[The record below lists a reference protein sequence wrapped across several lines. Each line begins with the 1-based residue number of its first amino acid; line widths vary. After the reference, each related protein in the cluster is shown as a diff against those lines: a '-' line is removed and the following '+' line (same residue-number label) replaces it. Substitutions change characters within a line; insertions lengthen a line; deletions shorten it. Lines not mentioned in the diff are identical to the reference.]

1 MQRVK
6 TNAQRSLSLLLVL
19 ALILSLC
26 AMPIGTAYADDAPDL
41 TIGSIEEL
49 QAFADAV
56 DNGETYEGKTVVLT
70 ADIDA
75 SNVTWNPIGEKADN
89 KSFKGTFDGQGHTV
103 TLSINSAS
111 GYNGLFCYNFGTI
124 KNVKIAGS
132 IETTAKNAMYNGAV
146 CAQNKSGG
154 VVDSC
159 INEAV
164 CTYAGGYSAGVVGQ
178 NAGTVSN
185 CVNRGS
191 ISVGGTM
198 GGAITCGGT
207 VTNCLNIGTLSG
219 KAYNISYSGTVT
231 NSYYLD
237 TSSSPSLTRFY
248 GVAKTEAELK
258 APEFAATLGDSFAAD
273 ANGGFPVLKWE
284 AEGDAPHVHSYTAAV
299 TAPTCTEAGF
309 TTYTCSCG
317 DTYTEAGEPALG
329 HVFEFGMVESNGDDT
344 HTGYCSR
351 CEAEDATEACSFR
364 EGYCTVC
371 EGEHVHGSNVSYENE
386 NEYIH
391 KINCSV
397 CGYSTT
403 KRHDSLD
410 FVYTA
415 IGDDTHTKACGAD
428 CGYSVVE
435 ACTYEN
441 NVCVNCGAEKAVPI
455 PTCSVAVALEGT
467 GNINTKFN
475 VPLGQ
480 TLDITWKFIYKE
492 DVPYGWAM
500 VINGVE
506 PTIKFAQSV
515 YESDTYTYD
524 EAAIAPIKI
533 EYLASM
539 MALYNTG
546 VPASYSFTPTQEQC
560 EAGETVKDT
569 IATNEIPR
577 EDLEFELVFVNK
589 DTNEVI
595 GSYYG
600 DDGTGYHAKSLYGEQ
615 TIASKDV
622 KLYNWFGQHYPGYRL
637 YRGTLG
643 NYDQQNI
650 TIVVDQNGV
659 VQKKVEMLA
668 EVNHGSKTYHSQN
681 VKFMDGDTVVLET
694 AVPLK
699 NGYVDDYTAI
709 ELDLSAASDK
719 LAQLGYEFDGSVTY
733 TVKCNNY
740 THDPEVTVIEVSKT
754 AQTVPYEYTIEDGK
768 VTITKYLGN
777 EAEVV
782 IPAEIDGKA
791 VVAIGANAFAKNEAI
806 VSVTL
811 PTSVGSIG
819 QSAFAMCT
827 KLENINVENVTSF
840 GAYAFFQCASLKEIA
855 FNDSIETLPV
865 YLFSEC
871 TSLASV
877 KLPASLKALS
887 NHLFDACESL
897 KSVDIPNGVTIIDRS
912 AFENAGIETI
922 VIPDSV
928 IEIGDYAFEN
938 APLTTVTFGKNVEK
952 LGSLVFWGCDRLTEI
967 VIPEKVTA
975 IPYGTFFKCTS
986 LTKVV
991 IGRNVATIDETAFNN
1006 TDNVTIYGY
1015 PETAACEFAK
1025 ANNNVGFECIEH
1037 KYVNNICV
1045 GCGKKDCTHFLLP
1058 NFTDDNGD
1066 GTHTGWCDTCEK
1078 YVTAAHSYDEDGF
1091 CVNCYAEHPH
1101 ELVYKIV
1108 DKDKHEVSCTGC
1120 ERIKVEY
1127 HKFVD
1132 GTCVCGYSKA
1142 EVEIPFEYVVENGE
1156 VTLTKYIGDAAEVV
1170 IPDSID
1176 GNPVVAIGDECFF
1189 WNKTIT
1195 KVTLNNGLRSIGDKA
1210 FMNCWALENIE
1221 LVDSLESIG
1230 KDAFAF
1236 CKAFTAVVIPD
1247 SVKTIGDEAFYN
1259 CDELK
1264 TVTIGTGL
1272 AELGSRVFDSNL
1284 KLEAI
1289 NVAADNANFCSV
1301 DGVLMSKDKTELIQY
1316 PIGASADTYIVPEGV
1331 EIIGEYAFAHCK
1343 LNTVVIP
1350 DSVLAVEEGA
1360 FFYSDIVNVDFGKNV
1375 VSIGNK
1381 AFEQCGKLRDVT
1393 FPETLVSIGDA
1404 AFYECRSLTEV
1415 IIPDSVKTIGKYA
1428 FQCCTGVKTVVIG
1441 YGIETIGNGAFC
1453 GKNFGEDNQMHI
1465 ETFTVYNKTVALD
1478 IFTFDFSTSIL
1489 LRGFKGSTLEKLA
1502 GDLMKFEAIDCE
1514 VYGHSYGEWK
1524 QTKAPTCTAKG
1535 SESRTCTRCNVSET
1549 RDIASLGHDLKHH
1562 EAKAATCTEKGWAA
1576 YDTCSRCDYST
1587 YKEIATLGHKYTTAV
1602 TTPTCTAKGYTTHTC
1617 TACGNSY
1624 KDSYTNALGHDY
1636 KSGKCTRCGAA
1647 DASYVAVPALKITT
1661 ASGHPKLSWNA
1672 VDGAYKYWIYRS
1684 TDGKNFKYYDRTN
1697 NTSYTNNATTIGTT
1711 YYYKV
1716 KAVKAVDGKDVASDY
1731 SVVKSIQCRPAAV
1744 NISIYRV
1751 NGKPQ
1756 LKWSAVDG
1764 ATKYWIYRSTDG
1776 VNFKY
1781 YDSTTKTSYT
1791 NTGAASGTKYYYKVK
1806 AVAVVNGTNVAS
1818 AYSNSKSLLTTLAA
1832 PSVSITTANGK
1843 PKVTWKAVTGADK
1856 YYVYRSTDGK
1866 NFSYWD
1872 NTTNL
1877 SYTNLSAN
1885 KGTKYFYKVKA
1896 VSTENSNAN
1905 SAQSSSVSIT
1915 ATK

>member
-26 AMPIGTAYADDAPDL
+26 AMPIGTAYADDATDL

-70 ADIDA
+70 ADIDT
-75 SNVTWNPIGEKADN
+75 SGTTWNPIGEKADN
-89 KSFKGTFDGQGHTV
+89 KSFRGTFDGNGHTV
-103 TLSINSAS
+103 ILSIKSAS

-124 KNVKIAGS
+124 KNVKIAGRV
-132 IETTAKNAMYNGAV
+132 ETTAKNAMYNGAV

-164 CTYAGGYSAGVVGQ
+164 CTYGGGYSAGVVGQ

-185 CVNRGS
+185 CINRGGV
-191 ISVGGTM
+191 SVDGTM

-207 VTNCLNIGTLSG
+207 VTNCLNIGSLSG

-237 TSSSPSLTRFY
+237 TSSSPSITRFY

-273 ANGGFPVLKWE
+273 ANGGFPALKWE
-284 AEGDAPHVHSYTAAV
+284 AGNDAPHSHEYGDWISDGDATHSRS
-299 TAPTCTEAGF
+299 CE
-309 TTYTCSCG
+309 CG
-317 DTYTEAGEPALG
+317 DKQTAEHVWDEGTITAEP
-329 HVFEFGMVESNGDDT
+329 T
-344 HTGYCSR
+344 T
-351 CEAEDATEACSFR
+351 AEPGTKTFT
-364 EGYCTVC
+364 CTVC
-371 EGEHVHGSNVSYENE
+371 GE
-386 NEYIH
+386 
-391 KINCSV
+391 
-397 CGYSTT
+397 T
-403 KRHDSLD
+403 K
-410 FVYTA
+410 T
-415 IGDDTHTKACGAD
+415 
-428 CGYSVVE
+428 E
-435 ACTYEN
+435 E
-441 NVCVNCGAEKAVPI
+441 I
-455 PTCSVAVALEGT
+455 PTVAQTCSVAVALAGT
-467 GNINTKFN
+467 GNINTKFT
-475 VPLGQ
+475 VPIDQ
-480 TLDITWKFIYKE
+480 TLNITWKFIYKE

-546 VPASYSFTPTQEQC
+546 VPEAYSFTPTQEQC
-560 EAGETVKDT
+560 DAGETVKAT
-569 IATNEIPR
+569 IETNEIPR

-600 DDGTGYHAKSLYGEQ
+600 EDGTGYHAKSLYGEQ

-637 YRGTLG
+637 YRGTIG

-650 TIVVDQNGV
+650 TIVVDKDGV
-659 VQKKVEMLA
+659 VQKQVEMLA
-668 EVNHGSKTYHSQN
+668 EVNHGSKTYHAQN

-694 AVPLK
+694 LVPLK

-709 ELDLSAASDK
+709 ELDLSEASAK
-719 LAQLGYEFDGSVTY
+719 LAQLGYEFDDSVVY
-733 TVKCNNY
+733 TIKCNNY

-754 AQTVPYEYTIEDGK
+754 SQPVPYEYTVEDGR
-768 VTITKYLGN
+768 VTITKYLGS
-777 EAEVV
+777 ESEVIV
-782 IPAEIDGKA
+782 PGEIEGKP

-806 VSVTL
+806 VKMTL
-811 PTSVGSIG
+811 PASVASIG

-827 KLENINVENVTSF
+827 KLESINAENVESF
-840 GAYAFFQCASLKEIA
+840 GAYAFFQCSSLKAIA
-855 FNDSIETLPV
+855 FKDSIETLPV

-871 TSLASV
+871 TSLANV
-877 KLPASLKALS
+877 KLPANLKALS
-887 NHLFDACESL
+887 NHLFDACERL
-897 KSVDIPNGVTIIDRS
+897 KSVDIPDGVTLIDRS

-922 VIPDSV
+922 VIPDTV
-928 IEIGDYAFEN
+928 TEIGDYAFEN
-938 APLTTVTFGKNVEK
+938 APLTGITFGKNVEK
-952 LGSLVFWGCDRLTEI
+952 LGSLVFWGCDKLTEI
-967 VIPEKVTA
+967 VIPDKVSA
-975 IPYGTFFKCTS
+975 IPYGTFFNCTN

-991 IGRNVATIDETAFNN
+991 IGKNITTIDETAFKGANN
-1006 TDNVTIYGY
+1006 AVIYGY
-1015 PETAACEFAK
+1015 SDSAAFSFAK
-1025 ANNNVGFECIEH
+1025 ANNIKFFCIEH
-1037 KYVNNICV
+1037 IYIDTVTAPT
-1045 GCGKKDCTHFLLP
+1045 CTEKGY
-1058 NFTDDNGD
+1058 T
-1066 GTHTGWCDTCEK
+1066 THTCACGD
-1078 YVTAAHSYDEDGF
+1078 SY
-1091 CVNCYAEHPH
+1091 
-1101 ELVYKIV
+1101 
-1108 DKDKHEVSCTGC
+1108 
-1120 ERIKVEY
+1120 
-1127 HKFVD
+1127 
-1132 GTCVCGYSKA
+1132 
-1142 EVEIPFEYVVENGE
+1142 
-1156 VTLTKYIGDAAEVV
+1156 
-1170 IPDSID
+1170 
-1176 GNPVVAIGDECFF
+1176 
-1189 WNKTIT
+1189 
-1195 KVTLNNGLRSIGDKA
+1195 
-1210 FMNCWALENIE
+1210 
-1221 LVDSLESIG
+1221 VDSYI
-1230 KDAFAF
+1230 DA
-1236 CKAFTAVVIPD
+1236 
-1247 SVKTIGDEAFYN
+1247 
-1259 CDELK
+1259 
-1264 TVTIGTGL
+1264 
-1272 AELGSRVFDSNL
+1272 LGH
-1284 KLEAI
+1284 K
-1289 NVAADNANFCSV
+1289 
-1301 DGVLMSKDKTELIQY
+1301 Y
-1316 PIGASADTYIVPEGV
+1316 GAWE
-1331 EIIGEYAFAHCK
+1331 
-1343 LNTVVIP
+1343 
-1350 DSVLAVEEGA
+1350 
-1360 FFYSDIVNVDFGKNV
+1360 
-1375 VSIGNK
+1375 
-1381 AFEQCGKLRDVT
+1381 
-1393 FPETLVSIGDA
+1393 
-1404 AFYECRSLTEV
+1404 
-1415 IIPDSVKTIGKYA
+1415 
-1428 FQCCTGVKTVVIG
+1428 
-1441 YGIETIGNGAFC
+1441 
-1453 GKNFGEDNQMHI
+1453 
-1465 ETFTVYNKTVALD
+1465 
-1478 IFTFDFSTSIL
+1478 
-1489 LRGFKGSTLEKLA
+1489 
-1502 GDLMKFEAIDCE
+1502 
-1514 VYGHSYGEWK
+1514 

-1576 YDTCSRCDYST
+1576 YDTCSRCDYTT
-1587 YKEIATLGHKYTTAV
+1587 YKEIPATGHHHNAVVTA
-1602 TTPTCTAKGYTTHTC
+1602 PTCTAKGYTTHTC

-1636 KSGKCTRCGAA
+1636 KAGKCTRCGAA

-1697 NTSYTNNATTIGTT
+1697 NTSYTNISTTLGTT

-1756 LKWSAVDG
+1756 LKWNAVDG

-1781 YDSTTKTSYT
+1781 YDMTTKTSYT

-1806 AVAVVNGTNVAS
+1806 AVAVVNGKNVAS

-1856 YYVYRSTDGK
+1856 YYIYRSTDGK
-1866 NFSYWD
+1866 NFSYYD
-1872 NTTNL
+1872 TTTKT
-1877 SYTNLSAN
+1877 SYTNLSTKKN
-1885 KGTKYFYKVKA
+1885 TKYFYKVKA
-1896 VSTENSNAN
+1896 VSAENSYAN
-1905 SAQSSSVSIT
+1905 SAQSSSVSIK

>member
-219 KAYNISYSGTVT
+219 KAYNISYSGTVS

-248 GVAKTEAELK
+248 GVAKTETELK

-284 AEGDAPHVHSYTAAV
+284 AGNDAPHSHEYGDWISDGDATHSRS
-299 TAPTCTEAGF
+299 CE
-309 TTYTCSCG
+309 CG
-317 DTYTEAGEPALG
+317 DKQTEEHSWDAGTVTVEPTTSVVG
-329 HVFEFGMVESNGDDT
+329 VKTFT
-344 HTGYCSR
+344 
-351 CEAEDATEACSFR
+351 
-364 EGYCTVC
+364 CTVC
-371 EGEHVHGSNVSYENE
+371 GE
-386 NEYIH
+386 
-391 KINCSV
+391 
-397 CGYSTT
+397 
-403 KRHDSLD
+403 
-410 FVYTA
+410 
-415 IGDDTHTKACGAD
+415 TKAEEMPT
-428 CGYSVVE
+428 V
-435 ACTYEN
+435 TQ
-441 NVCVNCGAEKAVPI
+441 
-455 PTCSVAVALEGT
+455 TCSVAIALEGT
-467 GNINTKFN
+467 GNINTKFTI
-475 VPLGQ
+475 PLGQ
-480 TLDITWKFIYKE
+480 TLDITWKFIYKG

-546 VPASYSFTPTQEQC
+546 VPEAYSFTPTQEQC
-560 EAGETVKDT
+560 DAGETVKAT
-569 IATNEIPR
+569 IETNEIPR

-600 DDGTGYHAKSLYGEQ
+600 EDGTGYHAKSLYGEQ

-637 YRGTLG
+637 YRGTIG

-650 TIVVDQNGV
+650 TIVVDKDGV
-659 VQKKVEMLA
+659 VQKRVEMLA
-668 EVNHGSKTYHSQN
+668 EVNHGSKTYHAQN

-694 AVPLK
+694 LVPLK

-709 ELDLSAASDK
+709 ELDLSEASAK
-719 LAQLGYEFDGSVTY
+719 LAQLGYEFDDSVTY

-754 AQTVPYEYTIEDGK
+754 SQPVPYEYTVEDGR
-768 VTITKYLGN
+768 VTITKYLGS
-777 EAEVV
+777 ESEVIV
-782 IPAEIDGKA
+782 PGKIEGKP

-806 VSVTL
+806 VKMTL
-811 PTSVGSIG
+811 PASVASIG

-827 KLENINVENVTSF
+827 KLESINAENVESF
-840 GAYAFFQCASLKEIA
+840 GAYAFFQCSSLKAIA
-855 FNDSIETLPV
+855 FKDSIETLPV

-871 TSLASV
+871 TSLANV
-877 KLPASLKALS
+877 KLPANLKALS
-887 NHLFDACESL
+887 NHLFDACERL
-897 KSVDIPNGVTIIDRS
+897 KSVDIPDGVTLIDRS

-922 VIPDSV
+922 VIPDTV
-928 IEIGDYAFEN
+928 TKIGDYAFEN
-938 APLTTVTFGKNVEK
+938 APLTTVTFGKNVEE
-952 LGSLVFWGCDRLTEI
+952 LGSLVFWGCDKLTEI
-967 VIPEKVTA
+967 VIPDKVSA
-975 IPYGTFFKCTS
+975 IPYGTFFNCTN

-991 IGRNVATIDETAFNN
+991 IGKNITTIDETAFKGANN
-1006 TDNVTIYGY
+1006 AVIYGY
-1015 PETAACEFAK
+1015 SNSAAFSFAK
-1025 ANNNVGFECIEH
+1025 ANNIKFSCIEH
-1037 KYVNNICV
+1037 IYIDTVTAPT
-1045 GCGKKDCTHFLLP
+1045 CTAQGY
-1058 NFTDDNGD
+1058 T
-1066 GTHTGWCDTCEK
+1066 THTCACGDS
-1078 YVTAAHSYDEDGF
+1078 YVDSYTAA
-1091 CVNCYAEHPH
+1091 
-1101 ELVYKIV
+1101 L
-1108 DKDKHEVSCTGC
+1108 
-1120 ERIKVEY
+1120 
-1127 HKFVD
+1127 
-1132 GTCVCGYSKA
+1132 
-1142 EVEIPFEYVVENGE
+1142 
-1156 VTLTKYIGDAAEVV
+1156 
-1170 IPDSID
+1170 
-1176 GNPVVAIGDECFF
+1176 
-1189 WNKTIT
+1189 
-1195 KVTLNNGLRSIGDKA
+1195 
-1210 FMNCWALENIE
+1210 
-1221 LVDSLESIG
+1221 
-1230 KDAFAF
+1230 
-1236 CKAFTAVVIPD
+1236 
-1247 SVKTIGDEAFYN
+1247 
-1259 CDELK
+1259 
-1264 TVTIGTGL
+1264 
-1272 AELGSRVFDSNL
+1272 
-1284 KLEAI
+1284 
-1289 NVAADNANFCSV
+1289 
-1301 DGVLMSKDKTELIQY
+1301 
-1316 PIGASADTYIVPEGV
+1316 
-1331 EIIGEYAFAHCK
+1331 
-1343 LNTVVIP
+1343 
-1350 DSVLAVEEGA
+1350 
-1360 FFYSDIVNVDFGKNV
+1360 
-1375 VSIGNK
+1375 
-1381 AFEQCGKLRDVT
+1381 
-1393 FPETLVSIGDA
+1393 
-1404 AFYECRSLTEV
+1404 
-1415 IIPDSVKTIGKYA
+1415 
-1428 FQCCTGVKTVVIG
+1428 
-1441 YGIETIGNGAFC
+1441 
-1453 GKNFGEDNQMHI
+1453 
-1465 ETFTVYNKTVALD
+1465 
-1478 IFTFDFSTSIL
+1478 
-1489 LRGFKGSTLEKLA
+1489 
-1502 GDLMKFEAIDCE
+1502 
-1514 VYGHSYGEWK
+1514 GHSYGAWK
-1524 QTKAPTCTAKG
+1524 QTKAPTCTEAG
-1535 SESRTCTRCNVSET
+1535 AEVRSCSLCGAAET
-1549 RDIASLGHDLKHH
+1549 REIAALGHDYKHYA
-1562 EAKAATCTEKGWAA
+1562 AKSATCTEAGWEA
-1576 YDTCSRCDYST
+1576 YDTCSRCDYTT
-1587 YKEIATLGHKYTTAV
+1587 YKEIAATGHHHDAVVTA
-1602 TTPTCTAKGYTTHTC
+1602 PTCTEKGYTTHTC
-1617 TACGNSY
+1617 ACG
-1624 KDSYTNALGHDY
+1624 DSYVDSYIAALGHDY
-1636 KSGKCTRCGAA
+1636 KAGKCTRCGAA

-1684 TDGKNFKYYDRTN
+1684 TDGKTFKYYDRT
-1697 NTSYTNNATTIGTT
+1697 TKTDYTNISTTLGTT

-1872 NTTNL
+1872 STTNL

-1896 VSTENSNAN
+1896 VSAENSYAN
-1905 SAQSSSVSIT
+1905 SAQSSTVSIT